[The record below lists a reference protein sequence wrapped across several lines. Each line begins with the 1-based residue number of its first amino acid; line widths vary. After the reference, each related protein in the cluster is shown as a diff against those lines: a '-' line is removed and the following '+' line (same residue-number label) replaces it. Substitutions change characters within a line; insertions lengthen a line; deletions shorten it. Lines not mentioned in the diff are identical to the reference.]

1 MSSKELWEIVGR
13 LGNKVEE
20 ISDRL
25 GNKVEEISER
35 LSKAQEET
43 QKQIKQ
49 TNKQL
54 GELGN
59 RWGSY
64 TEGLAYPSLEK
75 VLRQKFKMTVISP
88 RIHSKQKGRNL
99 ELDILGYAN
108 DDVNAAVIVEI
119 KSRLTEEDLQQLL
132 DALKEFPKAFP
143 DHADKKLYGIMAAVN
158 VPENMKQQ
166 VLKHGIYLAQISD
179 DTFRL
184 TVPRNFIPKNYG
196 KEVKQKTRKAA

>member
-1 MSSKELWEIVGR
+1 MTDKELREIIAR
-13 LGNKVEE
+13 LSNKVEE
-20 ISDRL
+20 ITEQL
-25 GNKVEEISER
+25 GKSE
-35 LSKAQEET
+35 EET
-43 QKQIKQ
+43 RMQIRQ

-64 TEGLAYPSLEK
+64 TEGMAYPSLEK
-75 VLRQKFKMTVISP
+75 VLRQKFKMDFIAP
-88 RIHSKQKGRNL
+88 RFRSTYKGHNL

-108 DDVNAAVIVEI
+108 DDVNAAVIVEV
-119 KSRLTEEDLQQLL
+119 KSRLTEENLQQLL

-158 VPENMKQQ
+158 IPENMKQR
-166 VLKHGIYLAQISD
+166 VLKQGIYLAQISD